1 MCGKKI
7 YNYGK
12 NQKIFCFFFR
22 YSTEYL
28 IVLEGGKERKK
39 TQKKT
44 SEKMFNRRSLLVFK
58 TISMHEKIYKTRN
71 ESAA

>member
-39 TQKKT
+39 TQKNFGKNVQPAIP
-44 SEKMFNRRSLLVFK
+44 FGF
-58 TISMHEKIYKTRN
+58 
-71 ESAA
+71 